1 MDTSG
6 TLFLPPANS
15 TIAPEVDALFQFI
28 LVVSIIF
35 FIIVVFGTLYFIFKY
50 RKRGKVDFTPGI
62 SENRTLEIV
71 WTLIPTIIVFIIFF
85 WGFKTYLRM
94 HVAPADAIQIKVT
107 AQKWFWQFDYE
118 DGTSSTNDLVVPAG
132 KPVEV
137 LLSSRDVIHSFYIP
151 NFRIKMDVLPNRYTI
166 AWFEA
171 PQVGEYNLFCAE
183 FCGTGHSKMLG
194 KVKVVS
200 QEAFKDWLESNNS
213 QGEGLSLADYGAKLY
228 KSKACITCHTT
239 DGSANTGPTFAG
251 LLGRTEH
258 LSDGSSIIVDENYIR
273 ESILSPHSKVVQG
286 FQPVMPTYQGI
297 LKDRDIDALVTYI
310 KSIKKQ

>member
-94 HVAPADAIQIKVT
+94 QTP
-107 AQKWFWQFDYE
+107 
-118 DGTSSTNDLVVPAG
+118 
-132 KPVEV
+132 
-137 LLSSRDVIHSFYIP
+137 
-151 NFRIKMDVLPNRYTI
+151 
-166 AWFEA
+166 
-171 PQVGEYNLFCAE
+171 
-183 FCGTGHSKMLG
+183 
-194 KVKVVS
+194 
-200 QEAFKDWLESNNS
+200 FK
-213 QGEGLSLADYGAKLY
+213 
-228 KSKACITCHTT
+228 
-239 DGSANTGPTFAG
+239 
-251 LLGRTEH
+251 
-258 LSDGSSIIVDENYIR
+258 
-273 ESILSPHSKVVQG
+273 
-286 FQPVMPTYQGI
+286 
-297 LKDRDIDALVTYI
+297 
-310 KSIKKQ
+310 